1 VSALEVTLLCLAAVV
16 LAWLLLV
23 LALVAAGRRTE
34 ARALARFIPDCV
46 VLLRRLLADERVSRA
61 RKLVLLVLVAY
72 LLVPVDLIPD
82 FIPVLGVL
90 DDAIVA
96 GLALR
101 LALRE
106 GGPELLREHW
116 PGQAGSLAVV
126 MAAAYGRG
134 AESSTGRR

>member
-1 VSALEVTLLCLAAVV
+1 MLLV
-16 LAWLLLV
+16 WLLLV
-23 LALVAAGRRTE
+23 FALVVAGRRTE
-34 ARALARFIPDCV
+34 ARALAGFIPDCV

-72 LLVPVDLIPD
+72 LLVPFDLIPD
-82 FIPVLGVL
+82 FIPVLGVF

-101 LALRE
+101 LALRG
-106 GGPELLREHW
+106 GGPDLLREHW
-116 PGQAGSLAVV
+116 PGPASSLAVV

-134 AESSTGRR
+134 VESSTGRR